1 MTRDQAMDA
10 ATDHGPGWM
19 AQDSDG
25 SWFWFSE
32 EPERTARNW
41 FCNTP
46 TADCIRLGG
55 GTEMEAYCWGDSL
68 EVVEA

>member
-25 SWFWFSE
+25 SWYWYNE
-32 EPERTARNW
+32 EPERGNQNW
-41 FCNTP
+41 FSMSK
-46 TADCIRLGG
+46 TAELRRLGSG
-55 GTEMEAYCWGDSL
+55 NERDAYCWGDSL
-68 EVVEA
+68 EVVD

>member
-10 ATDHGPGWM
+10 ATDHGPGWI

-25 SWFWFSE
+25 SWYWYNE
-32 EPERTARNW
+32 EPEAGRSGWSCKGPDSEHR
-41 FCNTP
+41 F
-46 TADCIRLGG
+46 LGSG
-55 GTEMEAYCWGDSL
+55 NERDAYCWGDSL